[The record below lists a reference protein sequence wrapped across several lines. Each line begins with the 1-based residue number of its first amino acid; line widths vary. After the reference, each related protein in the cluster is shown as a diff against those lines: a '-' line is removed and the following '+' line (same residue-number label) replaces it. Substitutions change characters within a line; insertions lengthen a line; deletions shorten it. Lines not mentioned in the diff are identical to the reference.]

1 MRSTC
6 HCQKREAECVT
17 AVDNFISLI
26 RFLACSWPNLFLV
39 AAKRGFKPDFLLC
52 VMSHTQIKR
61 SRRATLLGKVT

>member
-1 MRSTC
+1 MGAW
-6 HCQKREAECVT
+6 EAHVTARNGRLNVT

-52 VMSHTQIKR
+52 VMSHTQIK
-61 SRRATLLGKVT
+61 KI